1 MTFMQGLHGLNV
13 TDHTYSRENITRDA
27 GVIGGAFT
35 LVRNSPELTA
45 MLADRSRVIFRA
57 LPDETLE
64 IDPAAFVRAR
74 ALAAPQAA
82 FIHLTNEI
90 HPTAAL
96 NDWTIKALDAA
107 NALGVKVCALNL
119 ATHKNAA
126 EWAVVRPA
134 IEKAAA
140 EGHAIGVHV
149 YLDGVTDAGA
159 WDWLPLMREVGGL
172 WVCTEFG
179 YIRRIQEPHRG
190 WRGRMTETE
199 LGVWAEINAQPLV
212 EANVP
217 ILWFAWDHWGAEKE
231 ERETGFGFN
240 DAPKFMQ
247 RLGALNVAA
256 RWEDRL
262 NAAVLTGRILVN
274 GNGKLNVRTQ
284 PKISA
289 SIVTT
294 LASGTVVKYT
304 EQRRL
309 DEDQREW
316 YRLIEPDG
324 YAAAW
329 VSTIEPVDVVED
341 ELRRLLDMQKALTA
355 SSQTI
360 EGRLKALIDG
370 K

>member
-231 ERETGFGFN
+231 ERETWCGCI
-240 DAPKFMQ
+240 
-247 RLGALNVAA
+247 VAA
-256 RWEDRL
+256 
-262 NAAVLTGRILVN
+262 
-274 GNGKLNVRTQ
+274 
-284 PKISA
+284 
-289 SIVTT
+289 
-294 LASGTVVKYT
+294 Y
-304 EQRRL
+304 
-309 DEDQREW
+309 
-316 YRLIEPDG
+316 
-324 YAAAW
+324 
-329 VSTIEPVDVVED
+329 VED
-341 ELRRLLDMQKALTA
+341 PNPKKRKDLGREVGKWIGDGLIVQRMLSEAVRVKWIGDECKHGPEP
-355 SSQTI
+355 I
-360 EGRLKALIDG
+360 EGQLRMFDSE
-370 K
+370 